1 MLSALGIGVI
11 EVDGNE
17 LICAAKN
24 ISSTNVL
31 LLYGSYTATGNLSI
45 TVKSNSSTEID
56 QIFKEVKTRFL

>member
-17 LICAAKN
+17 LICAGKN

-31 LLYGSYTATGNLSI
+31 LFYGSYTNTGNLSI
-45 TVKSNSSTEID
+45 TVKSNSSAEID